1 MRYRTAATPKIE
13 EGMKALLIDRNNT
26 QAKYDDLMKKLM
38 ESRVAQGLEKGQ
50 LGERFSLVDPARLP
64 EKPVSPNRLAIIL
77 IGFLLGIGGGIGS
90 ASLREFA
97 DQSARSPE
105 ELVRA
110 TGLPVLAVIP
120 TIVTWQESRSQLYRK
135 IWIFVGF
142 VLAIVAGLILVH
154 FFVMDLDVL
163 WARLMRKLEM

>member
-1 MRYRTAATPKIE
+1 
-13 EGMKALLIDRNNT
+13 
-26 QAKYDDLMKKLM
+26 
-38 ESRVAQGLEKGQ
+38 VAQGLEKGQ
-50 LGERFSLVDPARLP
+50 MGERFTLVDPARLP
-64 EKPVSPNRLAIIL
+64 EKPVSPNRLAIML
-77 IGFLLGIGGGIGS
+77 IGLLLGIGGGIGS

-105 ELVRA
+105 ELARA

-120 TIVTWQESRSQLYRK
+120 TIVTWRESWRQLYRK
-135 IWIFVGF
+135 IWIYVGV
-142 VLAIVAGLILVH
+142 VLAIGVGLALLH

>member
-1 MRYRTAATPKIE
+1 
-13 EGMKALLIDRNNT
+13 
-26 QAKYDDLMKKLM
+26 MKKLM

-50 LGERFSLVDPARLP
+50 MGERFSLVDPARLP
-64 EKPVSPNRLAIIL
+64 EKPVSPNRLAIML
-77 IGFLLGIGGGIGS
+77 IGLLLGIGSGVGT

-97 DQSARSPE
+97 DQSARSPG
-105 ELVRA
+105 ELERA

-135 IWIFVGF
+135 IWIWVGV
-142 VLAIVAGLILVH
+142 VLAIGVGLALLH